1 MLYPCVLY
9 RSICTSA
16 ALASASEA
24 VTGMAH
30 GGSIHNRAQAERRK
44 TRTKGPTAELKYVC
58 CPSNNPGRRDE
69 LYIAVYTIVP
79 SPPPPLL
86 QNSHANKPILISS
99 YKCVQAALVTLYSR
113 SISLNEFHLIF
124 DLLFVHQN
132 SEFHVL
138 TYLTEHACKLGT
150 ISRGGSYSS
159 CSSCAPTRASR
170 RRRWR
175 HRLKVAELK
184 GALIVKEA
192 FAVEREKERHA
203 STCTYTLIRGKKL
216 VSILSE
222 ARKRTRASI
231 SNRISRESVYL
242 PANQRSIRRLSH
254 SRLAVAAVASAG
266 RAFQRLGVVAKSQ
279 YTIHV
284 ATRGLPAPSLMRN
297 VKLEPDV
304 QVDAQEDDERV
315 TYDIFNSELT
325 AKPKGVEYP
334 KRALVKTL
342 SMNKSLWS
350 LREPPPS
357 ECNTRRLIQT
367 RCDFDQP
374 DSYIILTTDSTQA
387 EYGEDDF
394 ISSVLIDRRRGV
406 PLAKVSKLYIGRS
419 ERSRALERATETKR
433 LKKTAQMLRE
443 RRRPIRQRQR
453 RRARYQHHYY

>member
-1 MLYPCVLY
+1 MSYACVLY
-9 RSICTSA
+9 RSTCTS
-16 ALASASEA
+16 LASASEA

-44 TRTKGPTAELKYVC
+44 SRTKGPTAELKYVC

-79 SPPPPLL
+79 SPPPLL
-86 QNSHANKPILISS
+86 QNSHANKPILIPS

-124 DLLFVHQN
+124 DLLFVHQHL
-132 SEFHVL
+132 EFHAL

-192 FAVEREKERHA
+192 FAVERERATVRGLAGQSHLDPVVHLNQLFYSQASA
-203 STCTYTLIRGKKL
+203 STCTYTLIRSKEL
-216 VSILSE
+216 ASILSE

-242 PANQRSIRRLSH
+242 PANQVGYANRIKQTNSQAHIKFTLRLP
-254 SRLAVAAVASAG
+254 REPWLYD
-266 RAFQRLGVVAKSQ
+266 LGE
-279 YTIHV
+279 
-284 ATRGLPAPSLMRN
+284 L
-297 VKLEPDV
+297 
-304 QVDAQEDDERV
+304 DAQEDDERV
-315 TYDIFNSELT
+315 TYDIFNNELK

-357 ECNTRRLIQT
+357 ECNTRRLIQM

-394 ISSVLIDRRRGV
+394 ISC
-406 PLAKVSKLYIGRS
+406 
-419 ERSRALERATETKR
+419 
-433 LKKTAQMLRE
+433 M
-443 RRRPIRQRQR
+443 
-453 RRARYQHHYY
+453 